1 LGFSRPLAGLQFG
14 CVEVRMLDN
23 VSIYYPDLF
32 NQVLQNKI
40 TLKAACQWINRYGD
54 GDDIDASCTDEV
66 TEFFSFM
73 VSKLRH
79 VKIYI
84 DTGNGIEEPEYNVC
98 IHVSQVFQFI
108 QAILAGENACDKE
121 YMIFLDGVPY
131 DWSFDNE

>member
-1 LGFSRPLAGLQFG
+1 
-14 CVEVRMLDN
+14 MLDN
-23 VSIYYPDLF
+23 VSQYYPDLF
-32 NQVLQNKI
+32 NQVLQNNI
-40 TLKAACQWINRYGD
+40 TLKEACQWIRKYGE
-54 GDDIDASCTDEV
+54 GDEIDTSCTEEV

-84 DTGNGIEEPEYNVC
+84 DTGNGLDEPEYNIA
-98 IHVSQVFQFI
+98 IHVNHVHQVI